1 MSTKRVSH
9 DGLDRVVDGFSNVKT
24 SLPRLYR
31 NGPIRLFLIV
41 TLAVAAA
48 TVTTGLWVQSI
59 DGANADDWL
68 AARLL
73 FVVLVLGITW
83 LLSALA
89 AKVSMG
95 FAGWATAWRAAREDE
110 RLVELAKSDYRLADE
125 IRVFRSRNS

>member
-1 MSTKRVSH
+1 MSTNRVSH

-41 TLAVAAA
+41 ALAVA
-48 TVTTGLWVQSI
+48 TVTTGLWVRSI
-59 DGANADDWL
+59 DGADADDWL

-83 LLSALA
+83 MLSALA
-89 AKVSMG
+89 AKVSFG